1 MPRLESIKRLMRRW
15 FWSIPFFVV
24 LGLILGFSIS
34 IPVVPK
40 PAIATI
46 NISGLIQEQ
55 TYVDSILGMLR
66 YARNND
72 NIKAVVL
79 HINSPGGSAG
89 AIEQIYLDALRL
101 RQKKPVVA
109 SIGTVGA
116 SGGYYVAIASNF
128 IYAEPTSFLGS
139 VGVWSSLP
147 SPEELDENVI
157 TSGPLK
163 ATGGSRRKYTGVLE
177 TFKRQF
183 VEAVTSQRGDRLKIS
198 EEEIS
203 RAEIYTG
210 RESLKY
216 GLIDDIGTVTAAID
230 KAASL
235 ASIRNYGV
243 VALYIPEPVTM
254 FLFSSSDFEALKLQ
268 PSLVPLYYYLY
279 FEQE

>member
-1 MPRLESIKRLMRRW
+1 MPRLESMKRLMRRW

-24 LGLILGFSIS
+24 IGLILGFLIS
-34 IPVVPK
+34 ITAVSK
-40 PAIATI
+40 PTIATI
-46 NISGLIQEQ
+46 NVSGVIREQ
-55 TYVDSILGMLR
+55 AYVDSILGMLR

-72 NIKAVVL
+72 SIKAVVL

-89 AIEQIYLDALRL
+89 AIEQIYLDLLPL

-109 SIGTVGA
+109 SIGTIGA

-139 VGVWSSLP
+139 VGVWSNLP
-147 SPEELDENVI
+147 SPEQLDENII

-198 EEEIS
+198 EEELS

-210 RESLKY
+210 RESLRY
-216 GLIDDIGTVTAAID
+216 GLIDDIGTVTVAVE
-230 KAASL
+230 KAGRL
-235 ASIRNYGV
+235 AGIRHYGV

-254 FLFSSSDFEALKLQ
+254 FLFPSSDFEALKSQ

>member
-1 MPRLESIKRLMRRW
+1 MPRLESMKRLLRCW

-24 LGLILGFSIS
+24 LGLILGVLIS
-34 IPVVPK
+34 IPVIPK
-40 PAIATI
+40 PNIATI
-46 NISGLIQEQ
+46 NISGVIQEQ
-55 TYVDSILGMLR
+55 AYVDSILGMLR

-72 NIKAVVL
+72 SIKAVVL

-89 AIEQIYLDALRL
+89 AVEQIYLDLLRL
-101 RQKKPVVA
+101 RQEKPVVA
-109 SIGTVGA
+109 SIGTMGA

-139 VGVWSSLP
+139 VGAWSNLP
-147 SPEELDENVI
+147 SPEELDEDII

-163 ATGGSRRKYTGVLE
+163 ATGGSRRKYTGVLD
-177 TFKRQF
+177 TFRRQF

-198 EEEIS
+198 EEELS

-210 RESLKY
+210 SESLRY
-216 GLIDDIGTVTAAID
+216 GLIDDIGTVTAAIE

-235 ASIRNYGV
+235 AGIRQYGV
-243 VALYIPEPVTM
+243 VALYIPQPVTL
-254 FLFSSSDFEALKLQ
+254 FLFSSSDFEALKSQ